1 MDSDMI
7 FHTRTHLGAV
17 LKPGDTV
24 LGFYLANSNFN
35 NDAFETM
42 DQSRIPEVVLA
53 RKTYPNR
60 RKKSKARTWKL
71 RSIVKTAGGE
81 SLEDADHIG
90 FGREKIGVNR
100 KGKAVAV
107 SFFTLV
113 PFPLS
118 LKTLLTLSLS
128 SLTVYQQGDQA
139 KAEADY
145 ERFLRDIAED
155 PELRAEMQ
163 LFKDKNALERKEH
176 AMDEDTDAETGDEG
190 DDDDYPEIDVD
201 ELLDEMDNLGI
212 NDQEEVAQEG
222 TEQ

>member
-100 KGKAVAV
+100 KGKAVA
-107 SFFTLV
+107 
-113 PFPLS
+113 
-118 LKTLLTLSLS
+118 
-128 SLTVYQQGDQA
+128 GDQA

-163 LFKDKNALERKEH
+163 LFKDKNAMERKEN
-176 AMDEDTDAETGDEG
+176 AMEEDTDAETGDEG

-212 NDQEEVAQEG
+212 NDQEEVPQEG
-222 TEQ
+222 AEQ